1 MNQKRRIVRTV
12 SLLLLAGM
20 LTGVPAVQCEAAV
33 ITSNATDKIAVMFQE
48 NTAYSAGDYVIFD
61 GEMYICT
68 QDTQGPWSGVEA
80 DFLQITKNRELGTQE
95 DLAASYDAA
104 KDPSEEKSLMAFA
117 ANAWQKL
124 KGFFGMEQKDENV
137 DASQYK
143 NSSVSAKLNFLQQQ
157 NQQLDQNVS
166 NLQGWITQSFQSVS
180 NGKSILA
187 AAITDKKGTAGPKD
201 SFHQLGQAIRD
212 LAQIQYNDGH
222 GAGHSEGYDQGYNA
236 GITFA
241 DGRVNENS
249 ASYQQG
255 AATFHPQIWAEE
267 IRVEKTGPN
276 KEHDCFTSGEGITS
290 NHIEY
295 SFRKQFHG
303 HTIIAAYLQ
312 ARYSS
317 PFGTQMCTVLSALA
331 GDSYISVSDTQD
343 FSLYVNKDVISWGR
357 VSFNL
362 LDTGAYQTL
371 KFKVVYI

>member
-1 MNQKRRIVRTV
+1 MNQKRRIIQTV

-20 LTGVPAVQCEAAV
+20 FAGIPAVPCEAAV

-48 NTAYSAGDYVIFD
+48 NTAYSAGDYVIYD
-61 GEMYICT
+61 GEMYVCT
-68 QDTQGPWSGVEA
+68 QDTQGAWATTGT
-80 DFLQITKNRELGTQE
+80 DFLKITKNHELGTQE
-95 DLAASYDAA
+95 DLSASYDVS

-137 DASQYK
+137 DVSQYK
-143 NSSVSAKLNFLQQQ
+143 NSSVSAKLIFLQQQ
-157 NQQLDQNVS
+157 NQRLDQNVS

-187 AAITDKKGTAGPKD
+187 AAITDKKGTAGPQD
-201 SFHQLGQAIRD
+201 SFYQLGQAIKD
-212 LAQIQYNDGH
+212 LALIQYNDGH
-222 GAGHSEGYDQGYNA
+222 GAGQKEGYDKGYNA
-236 GITFA
+236 GIAFA

-255 AATFHPQIWAEE
+255 AATFHPRIWAEE
-267 IRVEKTGPN
+267 IRVEKTGPD

-295 SFRKQFHG
+295 SFCKKFEG

-331 GDSYISVSDTQD
+331 GNSYISVSDTPD
-343 FSLYVNKDVISWGR
+343 FSLYVNKDTLSWGR

-362 LDTGAYQTL
+362 TDTGAYQTM